1 MDHNEHLFCGTFH
14 HSCGSWCCLAEPQHF
29 CLWNE
34 ALWFVLFLKITL
46 RMYLFFFL
54 FQMLEMGETHGVSES
69 GKRAVPF
76 AAQPEVLLSTV
87 LFSTKGSHLTCAD
100 IQLLAVMSSGCCFF
114 SFLFCSPPLFH
125 TNTVLVYEPGSFSSC
140 YSKALPLSR
149 SGLSALCSIY
159 LFGPLETNLPILSPG
174 GESV

>member
-1 MDHNEHLFCGTFH
+1 
-14 HSCGSWCCLAEPQHF
+14 
-29 CLWNE
+29 
-34 ALWFVLFLKITL
+34 
-46 RMYLFFFL
+46 
-54 FQMLEMGETHGVSES
+54 MLEMGETHGVSES

-174 GESV
+174 GESMQRRCQEDEPNRADDQHPEETGI